1 MIFLFAAPIELLE
14 IPKNNCVVENEALR
28 ELMCFKLKTTRHL
41 NNLFFQ
47 CDLFCHGF
55 VMNDISKIT

>member
-14 IPKNNCVVENEALR
+14 KLKIGWWLKNKTRR
-28 ELMCFKLKTTRHL
+28 ELMCFKLKTTQHL

-47 CDLFCHGF
+47 CVILCHGF
-55 VMNDISKIT
+55 VMNDISKFT